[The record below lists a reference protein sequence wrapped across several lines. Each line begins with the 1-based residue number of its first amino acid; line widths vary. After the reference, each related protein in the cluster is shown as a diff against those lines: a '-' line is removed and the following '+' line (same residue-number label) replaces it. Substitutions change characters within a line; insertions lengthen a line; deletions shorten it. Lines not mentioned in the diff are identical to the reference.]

1 MSIFQVIFSV
11 TFIPGATGEVS
22 FVTFHGTICLI
33 HVLYIPETFS
43 LSQKIRETYHTKNT
57 KLHPQISLHT
67 LLTGHTLPTVHTI
80 RVVGAAIAIK
90 HTGAIRHTAFLV
102 GESKLLQKV
111 IGVVKAL
118 AIFNERARRR
128 HGGILSVLFHLL
140 SF

>member
-1 MSIFQVIFSV
+1 MVLFVLSMS
-11 TFIPGATGEVS
+11 
-22 FVTFHGTICLI
+22 
-33 HVLYIPETFS
+33 YIPETFS
-43 LSQKIRETYHTKNT
+43 LSQKIRETYQKTYKIRNSTHT
-57 KLHPQISLHT
+57 ISLHT